1 MNSTWGDEI
10 VWDGNTYT
18 YTCKLPLRNDYVRE
32 NLGVVAYI
40 WDYDENDVAKCEV
53 ANSSSISFQDFSVG
67 TSTGVSTLGIYIKK
81 EVSAYYTT
89 GGERVNQPVKGL
101 NIVKYTEEVHAKYSY
116 AK

>member
-1 MNSTWGDEI
+1 MYNTWGDEI

-89 GGERVNQPVKGL
+89 GGERVNQPVKRL
-101 NIVKYTEEVHAKYSY
+101 NIVKYTDGSTRKILIR
-116 AK
+116 